1 MNVQKTET
9 KGKIDGMFRRDC
21 ALLVVFL
28 LAAAAITLFVL
39 FQVLPLAE
47 SGSTTVLL
55 TAVCGV
61 FLLALAGAMLWVLRY
76 LQKNRDEVY
85 GEEIYYRELA
95 AAGRSSGAGS
105 CSETQSGKE
114 EGRKQS

>member
-47 SGSTTVLL
+47 GGSTTVLR
-55 TAVCGV
+55 
-61 FLLALAGAMLWVLRY
+61 W
-76 LQKNRDEVY
+76 
-85 GEEIYYRELA
+85 
-95 AAGRSSGAGS
+95 
-105 CSETQSGKE
+105 
-114 EGRKQS
+114 